1 MEKLNKKIADHGK
14 YITNA
19 EFNKFSG
26 EIFDA
31 KLKRLKLAT
40 NPDLINVEQCVIEK

>member
-1 MEKLNKKIADHGK
+1 MNKKIPDHAK
-14 YITNA
+14 YITNTQ
-19 EFNKFSG
+19 FSTFSG

-40 NPDLINVEQCVIEK
+40 NPDLTNVEKRVIEK